1 MFTYGVFIGDNK
13 VKSSGFRGG
22 KMLMHISAWS
32 LNAQCHTIAKT
43 QSIASKMLYW
53 EQRDFLF
60 NAFC

>member
-43 QSIASKMLYW
+43 QSIASKMLY
-53 EQRDFLF
+53 
-60 NAFC
+60 